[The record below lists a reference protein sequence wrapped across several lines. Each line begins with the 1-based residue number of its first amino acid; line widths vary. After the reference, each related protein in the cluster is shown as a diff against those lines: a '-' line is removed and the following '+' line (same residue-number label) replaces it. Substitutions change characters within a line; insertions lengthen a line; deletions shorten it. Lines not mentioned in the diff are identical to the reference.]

1 VKEDADWT
9 VVERC
14 RGGDRRA
21 CEQLVLR
28 YQKPVYNAALR
39 LLRNPEDA
47 RDVAQTAFLKA
58 FEHLADY
65 DPRFKFYSW
74 IYRIA
79 VNEALDTLSSRKPLE
94 EIDGDE
100 PDETA
105 GPERLV
111 DGEQTARAIEDALT
125 RIKPELRTVIVLRHF
140 MHLSYQDMGE
150 ILQLPEKTV
159 KSRLHD
165 ARQLLREA
173 LLRRGV
179 VCHG

>member
-1 VKEDADWT
+1 MKEDADWT
-9 VVERC
+9 VVQRC
-14 RGGDRRA
+14 RDGDRRA
-21 CEQLVLR
+21 CDQLVLR

-74 IYRIA
+74 LYRIA
-79 VNEALDTLSSRKPLE
+79 VNEALDTLSSRKPSE
-94 EIDGDE
+94 ELGTE
-100 PDETA
+100 APDEAA
-105 GPERLV
+105 GPDRLV
-111 DGEQTARAIEDALT
+111 DGEQTVRAIEDALT
-125 RIKPELRTVIVLRHF
+125 RIKPEQRTVIMLRHF
-140 MHLSYQDMGE
+140 MHLSYQDMGD

-165 ARQLLREA
+165 ARQVLRE
-173 LLRRGV
+173 LLLQRGV
-179 VCHG
+179 VSDG

>member
-1 VKEDADWT
+1 MKDDADST
-9 VVERC
+9 LVERC
-14 RGGDRRA
+14 REGDRRA
-21 CEQLVLR
+21 CEQLVVR

-79 VNEALDTLSSRKPLE
+79 VNEALDTLGSRKPFE
-94 EIDGDE
+94 EIGDE
-100 PDETA
+100 EPDGAA

-111 DGEQTARAIEDALT
+111 EGEQTARAIEEALM
-125 RIKPELRTVIVLRHF
+125 RLKPELRAVIVLRHF
-140 MHLSYQDMGE
+140 MHLSYQDMGDVLE
-150 ILQLPEKTV
+150 LPEKRV

-165 ARQLLREA
+165 ARLLLRDV

-179 VCHG
+179 MCHG

>member
-1 VKEDADWT
+1 VKEDADST
-9 VVERC
+9 LVGRC

-65 DPRFKFYSW
+65 DPRFRFYSW

-79 VNEALDTLSSRKPLE
+79 VNEALDTLGSRRPCE
-94 EIDGDE
+94 EIRDDE
-100 PDETA
+100 ADEAA

-111 DGEQTARAIEDALT
+111 EGEQIGRAIEDALM
-125 RIKPELRTVIVLRHF
+125 RIKPELRTVIVLRHLL
-140 MHLSYQDMGE
+140 HLSYHDMGE
-150 ILQLPEKTV
+150 TLQLPEKTV

-165 ARQLLREA
+165 ARQVLRQA
-173 LLRRGV
+173 LLQRGT
-179 VCHG
+179 VCGG

>member
-9 VVERC
+9 VVQGC
-14 RGGDRRA
+14 RDGDRRA

-94 EIDGDE
+94 EIVGDE
-100 PDETA
+100 PDEAA

-111 DGEQTARAIEDALT
+111 DGEQTAQAIEDALT

-140 MHLSYQDMGE
+140 MHLSYQDMGD

-173 LLRRGV
+173 LQRRGV